1 MKLIFNMKTASRLN
15 NIKEYYF
22 SKKLREIEEL
32 RINGINV
39 INAGIGSPDLAP
51 HHSVITELQ
60 EQSNNENAHKYQ
72 SYKGIAELRNAFS
85 IWYKN
90 YFDSVLDP
98 NSEILPLMGSKEGIM
113 HISLAFLGKGDQ
125 VLVPD
130 PGYPT
135 YSAAANIA
143 EAEIINYDLKE
154 DNGWLPDLK
163 ALEKLNLKKVKIMW
177 INYPHMPTGATAT
190 KNDLLEIIQFGKKND
205 IIICNDNP
213 YGFILNENQNSIL
226 KFKTVNDQILELN
239 SLSKS
244 HNMAGWRVGMLAG
257 GSNLIEAVLKV
268 KSNMDSGMF
277 FAVQKAAIQALN
289 LDNNWYNSINITY
302 KKRRSLVWQI
312 MDHFNAQYD
321 RNATGMFVWAKL
333 NNNDSIAFTE
343 NILKNH
349 AVFITPG
356 DIFGKNGTGYIR
368 MSLCSNE
375 AVLNE
380 ILNRINK

>member
-113 HISLAFLGKGDQ
+113 HISLAFLGKEDQ

-257 GSNLIEAVLKV
+257 GKNLIADVLKV

-333 NNNDSIAFTE
+333 INNNSIAFTE
-343 NILKNH
+343 DILKKH

-356 DIFGKNGTGYIR
+356 DIFGKKGTGYIR